1 MPSEQINLTIG
12 TAGHI
17 DHGKTA
23 LVKNLT
29 GCDTDRLKAEKERG
43 MSIDLGFA
51 PCAIADME
59 VGIVDVPGHENFIKT
74 MVAGAVGMDAV
85 LLVVA
90 ADDGVMPQTR
100 EHLDILTLL
109 GVEHGLV
116 ALTKVDRVDAES
128 LEMAQAELGEYLQ
141 GTFLEGAPVL
151 PVSSV
156 TGEGFDGFFEGLVTL
171 MESVKPRPL
180 DGVFRLPLDRSFSV
194 KGYGTVVSGI
204 PVCGSAN
211 IDDEVELLPQGI
223 TGRVRGIEVYGRT
236 SDTVKA
242 GQCAALNVRQ
252 LDQRTINRGDTLTVP
267 GYFSAG
273 QWFAC
278 TLKLLPLEKVALKNG
293 TNVKLHVGTAEVG
306 AAVYAMRGDAIR
318 PGEEYLVQIRT
329 NTPVVAG
336 PGDRYI
342 LRTLSPVRTVGGG
355 LIVEGIPGKL
365 KRKRTNVQEDLQERA
380 QAVLDDTR
388 FVEYCVRTA
397 RSLSASDM
405 DIAVRTKLPHDRVE
419 EIIQDLT
426 NRTKILALKPGL
438 YVHCDVAAAARERVL
453 KVVADYHS
461 SSPESLGIALDQ
473 LRTESRLEN
482 VVLDGIIDLLK
493 AEGHVVDQSGRI
505 AAADHN
511 PSFQDE
517 EQELVDT
524 IESLYRD
531 RAFDPPSVE
540 QLVEETGTT
549 ADTVKKILRILREH
563 KKLVQVDQGMV
574 FHCEAVDRAREIL
587 VEYIQKE
594 GKLESVRFKY
604 LLDTTRKFAL
614 PLLDYFDRV
623 GLLRRDG
630 NTRYLRK
637 RAP

>member
-23 LVKNLT
+23 LVKCLT

-51 PCAIADME
+51 PCTIADIE

-116 ALTKVDRVDAES
+116 ALTKVDRVDSES
-128 LEMAQAELGEYLQ
+128 LELARADVEGYVQ
-141 GTFLEGAPVL
+141 GTFLERALIV

-156 TGEGFDGFFEGLVTL
+156 TGEGLDAFLEALVAL
-171 MESVKPRPL
+171 MEAVEPKPI

-204 PVCGSAN
+204 PVCGSAH
-211 IDDEVELLPQGI
+211 IDDEVELLPHGV
-223 TGRVRGIEVYGRT
+223 TGRIRGIEVYGRT

-252 LDQRTINRGDTLTVP
+252 LDQRTISRGDTLTIP
-267 GYFSAG
+267 GYFSAE
-273 QWFAC
+273 QWFVC
-278 TLKLLPLEKVALKNG
+278 TLRLLPREKVTLKHG
-293 TNVKLHVGTAEVG
+293 SKIKLHVGTAEVG
-306 AAVYAMRGDAIR
+306 ATIYALQGDAMR
-318 PGEEYLVQIRT
+318 PGEEHLIQIRAS
-329 NTPVVAG
+329 TPVVAG

-355 LIVEGIPGKL
+355 MIVEAIPGKL
-365 KRKRTNVQEDLQERA
+365 RRKRPNLHKDIQDRA
-380 QAVLDDTR
+380 HAIVNDSR

-397 RSLSASDM
+397 RSLAASDK
-405 DIAVRTKLPHDRVE
+405 DLAVRAKLPRNRVE
-419 EIIQDLT
+419 EILQDLT
-426 NRTKILALKPGL
+426 DQNRITVLKPGL
-438 YVHCDVAAAARERVL
+438 YAHRDTAASAVERVL
-453 KVVADYHS
+453 KLVGDYHRQ
-461 SSPESLGIALDQ
+461 SPESMGITLEQ
-473 LRTESRLEN
+473 LRADSHWDN
-482 VVLDGIIDLLK
+482 NVLDGIIDQLK
-493 AEGHVVDQSGRI
+493 NDGRLVERS
-505 AAADHN
+505 ARLATSEHS
-511 PSFQDE
+511 PSFRDE
-517 EQELVDT
+517 DQQHVDT
-524 IESLYRD
+524 IESLFREQP
-531 RAFDPPSVE
+531 FHPPSIAEITEKMGANANAV
-540 QLVEETGTT
+540 Q
-549 ADTVKKILRILREH
+549 KILGILREH
-563 KKLVQVDQGMV
+563 GKLVRVEEGLL
-574 FHCEAVDRAREIL
+574 FHCDAVDRAREIL
-587 VEYIQKE
+587 IEHIEKE

-630 NTRYLRK
+630 NTRYLK
-637 RAP
+637 SPPP

>member
-51 PCAIADME
+51 PCTIADME

-109 GVEHGLV
+109 GVEHGLI

-128 LEMAQAELGEYLQ
+128 IELAQAELGDYLQ

-156 TGEGFDGFFEGLVTL
+156 TGQGFDGFFEALVAL

-267 GYFSAG
+267 GYFTAG

-306 AAVYAMRGDAIR
+306 AAVYAMKGEAIR
-318 PGEEYLVQIRT
+318 PGEEYLIQIRT

-342 LRTLSPVRTVGGG
+342 IRTLSPVRTVGGG
-355 LIVEGIPGKL
+355 LIIEGIPGKL
-365 KRKRTNVQEDLQERA
+365 KRKRANVHDDLQDRA
-380 QAVLDDTR
+380 RAILDDGR

-397 RSLSASDM
+397 RSRAASEM

-419 EIIQDLT
+419 ELIQDLT
-426 NRTKILALKPGL
+426 NRNRILALKPGL
-438 YVHCDVAAAARERVL
+438 YMHCDAAADARKRVL
-453 KVVADYHS
+453 ELVGDYHS
-461 SSPESLGIALDQ
+461 QSPESLGIALEQ
-473 LRTESRLEN
+473 LRAESRLDN
-482 VVLDGIIDLLK
+482 VVLDGIIDLLR
-493 AEGHVVDQSGRI
+493 AEGQLVDQSGRI
-505 AAADHN
+505 AAAGHN
-511 PSFQDE
+511 PSFQDD
-517 EQELVDT
+517 EQKLVDT

-531 RAFDPPSVE
+531 CAFNPPSAE
-540 QLVEETGTT
+540 QLVEKTDT
-549 ADTVKKILRILREH
+549 DPNTVKKILKILREH
-563 KKLVQVDQGMV
+563 KKLVQVDKGMV

-614 PLLDYFDRV
+614 PLLDHFDRV

-630 NTRYLRK
+630 NTRYLKK
-637 RAP
+637 RVP